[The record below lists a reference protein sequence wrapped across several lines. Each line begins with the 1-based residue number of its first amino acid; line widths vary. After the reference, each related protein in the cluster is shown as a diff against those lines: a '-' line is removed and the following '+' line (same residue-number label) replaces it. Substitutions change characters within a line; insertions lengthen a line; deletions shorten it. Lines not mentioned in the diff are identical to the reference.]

1 MNPVLSDKESLLS
14 ILPTKI
20 EEYLQRSGWRQV
32 KRQDDLASLWV
43 QPDDAS
49 GRELRVIVPLDPEL
63 GDYASRVAD
72 VLRVLTV
79 LEKRSAEEILQA
91 LKEAEEQSDAFE
103 ISIERDDIVGGL
115 IPLNVGAKAFRGTR
129 DIFVAA
135 AAVEHEPQAVYPST
149 LSMMAQEAL
158 RHTFLAQTR
167 QGSYVINVVSKMPI
181 QPMLPNLGPEG
192 DEWMPAQR
200 KVFKRVAIALEAVR
214 QAAAEDTVE
223 AFESRIG
230 VGVSWNLCRAL
241 TKLASGRHFRKVSFT
256 PKWARDVPRPTD
268 IPESVIFYPKMMK
281 AVRAGAQALKEI
293 RPIPDFNLIGK
304 VVELKSR
311 SNQENEGTVVVEGL
325 INQISVRRVSM
336 ELRGDEHKKAVQAYE
351 TKEDVLC
358 VGTLY
363 AGVQTHRLITVKVFK
378 FAHR

>member
-1 MNPVLSDKESLLS
+1 MSPVLSDKESLLS

-20 EEYLQRSGWRQV
+20 EEYLQRCGWSQV

-43 QPDDAS
+43 RTDDVS

-72 VLRVLTV
+72 VLRVLNAV
-79 LEKRSAEEILQA
+79 EKRSAEEIFRA
-91 LKEAEEQSDAFE
+91 LKDAEEQSDAFE

-115 IPLNVGAKAFRGTR
+115 IPLSVGAKAFRGTR

-135 AAVEHEPQAVYPST
+135 AAAEHEPHAVYTST

-167 QGSYVINVVSKMPI
+167 QGSYVINVVSKMPT
-181 QPMLPNLGPEG
+181 QPTLPNLGPAE
-192 DEWMPAQR
+192 DDWTPVQR
-200 KVFKRVAIALEAVR
+200 KVFRRVAIALEAVR
-214 QAAAEDTVE
+214 QAATEDTVE
-223 AFESRIG
+223 AFASRIG

-241 TKLASGRHFRKVSFT
+241 TKLAGGRHFKSVRFT
-256 PKWARDVPRPTD
+256 PKWARDVPRPAN
-268 IPESVIFYPKMMK
+268 IPESITFYPKMIR
-281 AVRAGAQALKEI
+281 AVRTGAQALKEI
-293 RPIPDFNLIGK
+293 RPIPDFALAGK

-325 INQISVRRVSM
+325 IDQTSVRRVSM
-336 ELRGDEHKKAVQAYE
+336 ELRGDEHKMAVQAYE
-351 TKEDVLC
+351 TKEEVLC

-363 AGVQTHRLITVKVFK
+363 SGVQTHRLITVKIFK